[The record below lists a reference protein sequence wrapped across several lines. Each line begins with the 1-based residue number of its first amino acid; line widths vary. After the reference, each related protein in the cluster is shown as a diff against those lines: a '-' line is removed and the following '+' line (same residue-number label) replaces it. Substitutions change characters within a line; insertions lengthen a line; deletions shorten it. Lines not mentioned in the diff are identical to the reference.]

1 MEFQKIS
8 SSTFQLG
15 EVMRFNNKGFT
26 LAELFVSGFFV
37 FVIFVFTGWGINI
50 YKLTKCDFQ
59 APYKAEI
66 IRGVGLIPP
75 VGGIIGWLKIEDK

>member
-1 MEFQKIS
+1 
-8 SSTFQLG
+8 
-15 EVMRFNNKGFT
+15 MRFNNKGFT

-37 FVIFVFTGWGINI
+37 FVIV
-50 YKLTKCDFQ
+50 
-59 APYKAEI
+59 PYKAEI